1 VAAVAQP
8 VEVTTQYAV
17 EEKKKLKKS
26 IGRLDIL
33 FFLLCTIVGFDTI
46 GSTAASGAQAFTWMI
61 FLGVF
66 FFFPY
71 ALLTSELGSAFR
83 EEGGAY
89 EWVKLAFGRRVA
101 AINTLFYWV
110 SNPIW
115 VGGSLAFIAL
125 AGAVASGRSAAS

>member
-1 VAAVAQP
+1 MP
-8 VEVTTQYAV
+8 VLRPRERP
-17 EEKKKLKKS
+17 
-26 IGRLDIL
+26 GR
-33 FFLLCTIVGFDTI
+33 
-46 GSTAASGAQAFTWMI
+46 
-61 FLGVF
+61 LGVF

-89 EWVKLAFGRRVA
+89 EWVKLAFGRRLA
-101 AINTLFYWV
+101 AINTLFQWV

-125 AGAVASGRSAAS
+125 VVGGTVLASVE